1 MTRDRGARTRR
12 LPAAPRLVRAPRQ
25 VRASRPFCAFALAF
39 LVLLVVACS
48 GPPSA
53 DSSGAASHSDVGA
66 PTQAPSGLPS
76 AGGSEGQGEGDTSDP
91 PGEADPP
98 GTEEGSNADPSEA
111 PEPAP
116 PTATGTPDIRL
127 SVVVDPFG
135 PRNPEAKEARSTAR
149 LACRGTQPLAGS
161 DVPDPAAA
169 CAYALHPR
177 GLMATPPK
185 PPARTPARGQRCT
198 EIYGG
203 DSVATVSGTV
213 QGKHVTRRYT
223 LRNGCE
229 MSQWEA
235 ASSLVGDAGDPH
247 AME

>member
-1 MTRDRGARTRR
+1 MRE
-12 LPAAPRLVRAPRQ
+12 PRQ
-25 VRASRPFCAFALAF
+25 FRQALRLRVARPFCAFALAF
-39 LVLLVVACS
+39 LVLLVAACS
-48 GPPSA
+48 GPPAA
-53 DSSGAASHSDVGA
+53 DSSGAASTSAIAA
-66 PTQAPSGLPS
+66 PTQEPSGSPSTGSPS

-91 PGEADPP
+91 PGEADPS
-98 GTEEGSNADPSEA
+98 GTGEASNTDPSEA

-116 PTATGTPDIRL
+116 PTATGTPDISLR
-127 SVVVDPFG
+127 VVVDPFG

-149 LACRGTQPLAGS
+149 LVCRGTQPLAGS
-161 DVPDPAAA
+161 DVPDPVAA

-185 PPARTPARGQRCT
+185 PPPRTPARGQRCT